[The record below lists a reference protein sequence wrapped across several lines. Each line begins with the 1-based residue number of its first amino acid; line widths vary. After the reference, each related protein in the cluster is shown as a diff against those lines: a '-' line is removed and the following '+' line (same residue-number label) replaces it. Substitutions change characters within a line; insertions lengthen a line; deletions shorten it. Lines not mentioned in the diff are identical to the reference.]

1 MEAGMNVA
9 RLNFSHGAY
18 SHHAMLI
25 NNIREASKKQNKPI
39 AIIQDLQGA
48 RIRIGDVAKNG
59 IAVSKK
65 ERVIVVSA
73 DKLKKI
79 TKNASPT
86 PITQR
91 VDRKIIPIVYPNI
104 EKVVKKNKNIFVDN
118 GLIRLVVEDTSR
130 DYLQCVSENDG
141 IIYSHKGVNLPH
153 SNINL
158 PAITEKDIQDIDFG
172 IAHKVDF
179 IAMSFARSAEDI
191 KKLKKII
198 KSKVGK
204 EDAGKFGIIVKIEHP
219 DAVKNFDKILRE
231 ADAIMIAR
239 GDLGIEIATEQVP
252 LLQKELTARCLA
264 VVKPVIVATHMLESM
279 IENANPTRAEANDIA
294 NAVIDHADAVM
305 LSGETSNGKYPIE
318 AVRTMATIIQATE
331 DSVFD
336 DLLDR
341 EYDCEDSAIGTAI
354 SVLAEGTKAKAI
366 LVITSS
372 GKTAKIIS
380 KFRPEVPIV
389 TATESALSMRKLT
402 LSWGVFP
409 FLVPNIRSV
418 DKIIEQSVFMMKKQ
432 RVVQKG
438 DEIIIIAGQPFSE
451 SKRSSLIKINIVK

>member
-1 MEAGMNVA
+1 
-9 RLNFSHGAY
+9 
-18 SHHAMLI
+18 
-25 NNIREASKKQNKPI
+25 
-39 AIIQDLQGA
+39 
-48 RIRIGDVAKNG
+48 
-59 IAVSKK
+59 
-65 ERVIVVSA
+65 
-73 DKLKKI
+73 
-79 TKNASPT
+79 
-86 PITQR
+86 
-91 VDRKIIPIVYPNI
+91 
-104 EKVVKKNKNIFVDN
+104 
-118 GLIRLVVEDTSR
+118 
-130 DYLQCVSENDG
+130 
-141 IIYSHKGVNLPH
+141 
-153 SNINL
+153 
-158 PAITEKDIQDIDFG
+158 
-172 IAHKVDF
+172 
-179 IAMSFARSAEDI
+179 
-191 KKLKKII
+191 
-198 KSKVGK
+198 
-204 EDAGKFGIIVKIEHP
+204 
-219 DAVKNFDKILRE
+219 VKNFDKILRE

-305 LSGETSNGKYPIE
+305 LSGETANGKYPIE